1 MVGIEGDTTE
11 DVRER
16 ENGESVDT
24 SSEGSIE
31 NAPKL
36 KRVIVCKRRRGVWGI
51 PKNHESILVECE
63 RFGGAEKRRGQL
75 KKMIDKN
82 RVDIFYLLETMK
94 RKFSMSELRGLV
106 GNSNFS

>member
-1 MVGIEGDTTE
+1 
-11 DVRER
+11 
-16 ENGESVDT
+16 
-24 SSEGSIE
+24 
-31 NAPKL
+31 
-36 KRVIVCKRRRGVWGI
+36 VWGI

-63 RFGGAEKRRGQL
+63 RFGAEKRRGQL